1 MRLKAVVLMAG
12 LGSIAAIP
20 ATGPLSARLL
30 QPTIAQSDTGVVQI
44 HVESSDGR
52 PIPEWT
58 AADFELVI
66 GGQPQRIARVF
77 PPGPLTVLFLG
88 DVSKS
93 VVDRTRTRVSTWI
106 DPISSAAQHFVRAL
120 QPGDRARLMA
130 VAGSSF
136 EAGPTWTT
144 DRQTLEAAARR
155 LVPAGAPNHGSPI
168 WDAVDLALP
177 LFANELG
184 RRAIVLVTDGR
195 ASGNSSHV
203 EDVAKRAAAVG
214 VAVSIVELEGTPRT
228 LEMIGTPDVP
238 SPAPFLRMLA
248 AATGGTYLMARVNP
262 EMLVHAPG
270 PLVTNALQQQRS
282 SYRLQ
287 LDTVAGAPPAGPVDV
302 RVRRGGLAA
311 RVVSQPAT
319 PATGQPPTV
328 AEAMQVFR
336 AEANLVEVVV
346 RVTDTQG
353 RFVPDL
359 TRSDF
364 ELRDSRQRQTIVA
377 FNTVNLPRDQPQ
389 PVGSAGKTAANANLP
404 GIPASALTIRDR
416 LFVILLDD
424 MMTSSD
430 FVLPVRRVARQF
442 VEDHIDSTDR
452 VAVFSTAGFGAIGQ
466 DFTTDKTKVLDA
478 VERFQGRA
486 GPCGE
491 TLRAGSREKESDA
504 EYVYRIR
511 SATDVMVKLAGHLSG
526 IRGRR
531 ISLLWI
537 SEGIGYDVTRQGPA
551 GAAGV
556 SGFSNESAGT
566 DAGSV
571 VQAMRNAI
579 DALRRA
585 NVTLYAVDPRH
596 LWAADWTGGAH
607 ACEDNRSSVDVLRN
621 FSALTGGF
629 AAVNS
634 NDYRTAFD
642 RIVDESSQYYVLG
655 FQPSVAGR
663 PGDLRPL
670 EVRVTSRPG
679 VRVTARPGYVVPVP
693 TAELPIPPAAGG
705 PD

>member
-1 MRLKAVVLMAG
+1 MRLRGFVLLVG
-12 LGSIAAIP
+12 LSSSAALL
-20 ATGPLSARLL
+20 ASSVLSARLR
-30 QPTIAQSDTGVVQI
+30 QPSIAQSETGVVQI
-44 HVESSDGR
+44 SVESVDGG
-52 PIPEWT
+52 PIPELA

-66 GGQPQRIARVF
+66 GGQPQRIVQVI

-93 VVDRTRTRVSTWI
+93 VVDRTRTRVSTWV
-106 DPISSAAQHFVRAL
+106 DPISSAVDHFVRAL

-130 VAGSSF
+130 VAGSAF

-155 LVPAGAPNHGSPI
+155 LVPTGVPNHGSPI
-168 WDAVDLALP
+168 WDAVNLALP
-177 LFANELG
+177 LFANEPG

-195 ASGNSSHV
+195 ASGNSLHV
-203 EDVAKRAAAVG
+203 EDVAKRAAAAG
-214 VAVSIVELEGTPRT
+214 VAVSVVELEATPRT

-270 PLVTNALQQQRS
+270 PLVMNALHQQRS

-287 LDTVAGAPPAGPVDV
+287 LDTLAGAPAGRVDV

-311 RVVSQPAT
+311 RVVSQP
-319 PATGQPPTV
+319 GNGVPPTS
-328 AEAMQVFR
+328 AEAVQVFR
-336 AEANLVEVVV
+336 AEANLVEVIV
-346 RVTDTQG
+346 RVTDSQG

-359 TRSDF
+359 TRNDF
-364 ELRDSRQRQTIVA
+364 ELQDSRQRQTIAA
-377 FNTVNLPRDQPQ
+377 FTTVNLPREPPRPLGPAG
-389 PVGSAGKTAANANLP
+389 PVATRASPP
-404 GIPASALTIRDR
+404 GIPTSALTVQDR

-430 FVLPVRRVARQF
+430 FALPVRRVARQF
-442 VEDHIDSTDR
+442 VEHHVDSTDR

-466 DFTTDKTKVLDA
+466 DFTTDKTKILDA
-478 VERFQGRA
+478 IERFQGRA

-491 TLRAGSREKESDA
+491 TLRAGLREKESDA

-511 SATDVMVKLAGHLSG
+511 SATDVMVTLAGHLSA

-531 ISLLWI
+531 ISLLWV

-551 GAAGV
+551 GAVGV
-556 SGFSNESAGT
+556 AGFSAESAGT
-566 DAGSV
+566 DVGSV

-596 LWAADWTGGAH
+596 LWAVDWTGGAH
-607 ACEDNRSSVDVLRN
+607 ACEDSRRSVDVLRN

-642 RIVDESSQYYVLG
+642 RVVDESSQYYVLG
-655 FQPSVAGR
+655 FQPTVAGR

-670 EVRVTSRPG
+670 DVRVTSRPG
-679 VRVTARPGYVVPVP
+679 VRVTARPAYVVPVP
-693 TAELPIPPAAGG
+693 TAVLLMSPTVGG

>member
-1 MRLKAVVLMAG
+1 MRLKAILLRG
-12 LGSIAAIP
+12 GPGSIAAIL
-20 ATGPLSARLL
+20 ATSLLSAGLP
-30 QPTIAQSDTGVVQI
+30 QPTIAQSNTGVVQI

-52 PIPEWT
+52 PIPELT

-66 GGQPQRIARVF
+66 GGQPQRIARVI

-93 VVDRTRTRVSTWI
+93 VVDRTRTRVATWI
-106 DPISSAAQHFVRAL
+106 DPISSAAEHFVRAL
-120 QPGDRARLMA
+120 QAGDRARLMA
-130 VAGSSF
+130 VAGSAF
-136 EAGPTWTT
+136 EAGATWTT

-155 LVPAGAPNHGSPI
+155 LVPTGAPKQGSPI

-177 LFANELG
+177 FFANEPG

-203 EDVAKRAAAVG
+203 EDVAKRAAEVG
-214 VAVSIVELEGTPRT
+214 VAVSIVELEATPRT
-228 LEMIGTPDVP
+228 LEMIGTPAVP

-270 PLVTNALQQQRS
+270 PLVATALRQQRS
-282 SYRLQ
+282 SYLLQ
-287 LDTVAGAPPAGPVDV
+287 LDSGVGARPTGPVDV
-302 RVRRGGLAA
+302 RVRRPGLAA
-311 RVVSQPAT
+311 RVTVQPDSAE
-319 PATGQPPTV
+319 GQPS
-328 AEAMQVFR
+328 ARGEAMQVFR
-336 AEANLVEVVV
+336 AEANLVEVIV

-359 TRSDF
+359 TRNDF

-377 FNTVNLPRDQPQ
+377 FNTVNLPRQRPQ
-389 PVGSAGKTAANANLP
+389 PVGSTGQVVTSASAP
-404 GIPASALTIRDR
+404 GMPTSALTVQDR

-442 VEDHIDSTDR
+442 IEDHVDSADR

-466 DFTTDKTKVLDA
+466 DLTTDKTKVLDA
-478 VERFQGRA
+478 IDRFQGRA

-491 TLRAGSREKESDA
+491 TPRAGSREKESDA

-511 SATDVMVKLAGHLSG
+511 SATDVMGKLAGRLSG

-531 ISLLWI
+531 ISLLWV

-551 GAAGV
+551 GAVGV
-556 SGFSNESAGT
+556 SGFSAESAGT
-566 DAGSV
+566 DVGSV

-596 LWAADWTGGAH
+596 LWAVDWTGGAH
-607 ACEDNRSSVDVLRN
+607 ACEDSRRSVDVLRN

-629 AAVNS
+629 AAVDS

-642 RIVDESSQYYVLG
+642 RIVDEGSQYYVLG

-670 EVRVTSRPG
+670 DVRVTSRPG